1 MEQKNSL
8 TIDISKQDHN
18 DLISFCQL
26 NEIGDID
33 GFVKLCF
40 RKGMMIEKYGL
51 LNQGNLPDIIERETE
66 KEVIK
71 EVIVE
76 KEVFIEKPIVDNTKI
91 DELQNEIY
99 ILKGK
104 LENQKEVEC
113 GKLQETLMEL
123 NRQIGDKNNTIK
135 EMRNK
140 VNELENLTKSSY
152 AFYMKNSNLSDKI

>member
-26 NEIGDID
+26 NKIDDID

-40 RKGMMIEKYGL
+40 RKGLMIEKYGL

-71 EVIVE
+71 EVIIE
-76 KEVFIEKPIVDNTKI
+76 KEVIVEKPVVDNTKI

-104 LENQKEVEC
+104 LDNQKEVEC
-113 GKLQETLMEL
+113 GKLQDTLMEL
-123 NRQIGDKNNTIK
+123 NRQLGDKNETIK
-135 EMRNK
+135 ELRSK
-140 VNELENLTKSSY
+140 VNDLENLTKTSY
-152 AFYMKNSNLSDKI
+152 AFYLKNSNLTDKL

>member
-1 MEQKNSL
+1 
-8 TIDISKQDHN
+8 
-18 DLISFCQL
+18 
-26 NEIGDID
+26 
-33 GFVKLCF
+33 
-40 RKGMMIEKYGL
+40 MIVE
-51 LNQGNLPDIIERETE
+51 
-66 KEVIK
+66 K

-76 KEVFIEKPIVDNTKI
+76 KPVIDNTKI

-113 GKLQETLMEL
+113 SKLQETLMEL

>member
-1 MEQKNSL
+1 MEQKNLL

-26 NEIGDID
+26 NKIGDID

-40 RKGMMIEKYGL
+40 RKGLMIEKYGL

-66 KEVIK
+66 KEIIK

-76 KEVFIEKPIVDNTKI
+76 KEVFIEKPVIDNTKI

>member
-40 RKGMMIEKYGL
+40 RKGLMIEKYGL

-76 KEVFIEKPIVDNTKI
+76 KKVIVEKPVVDNAKI

-152 AFYMKNSNLSDKI
+152 AFYMKNSNLSDKL